1 MFPHV
6 STEALVCALVLSE
19 EGNLGRT
26 ADRLHTSQSN
36 VGRKVKAL
44 QKDWGVELFRRC
56 RTGFEPTE
64 EGRPALIEIR
74 KSIEHVQRGF
84 DCALYMTVKHR
95 APFRIG
101 YSLYVHGKVLPFLQ
115 RQSPPGSDFSRVV
128 LKADTTVHLKK
139 RVLRGELHVGFGV
152 MPVID
157 RDLWVIPV
165 ADETFGVCVP
175 STHRFKDKLRL
186 SARDLIN
193 EQIYWMPRSMHPA
206 FYGQVVDYL
215 RSVGILRPNLHEAR
229 AIIQG
234 IDLAAANFG
243 VALVPQSAAR
253 FQCSGVVFK
262 PLTDKLIRIET
273 VLFVRRDKMQG
284 SIRDFVERAVAE
296 LKSPAMRTG
305 LDPVK

>member
-6 STEALVCALVLSE
+6 STEALVCALVFSE
-19 EGNLGRT
+19 EGSLGRT

-84 DCALYMTVKHR
+84 DCALYLAVKHR

-115 RQSPPGSDFSRVV
+115 RQRPPGSDFSRVV
-128 LKADTTVHLKK
+128 LKADTTVHLKR

-152 MPVID
+152 MPVVD

-165 ADETFGVCVP
+165 ADETFGVCMP

-193 EQIYWMPRSMHPA
+193 EQIYWMPRSMHPSL
-206 FYGQVVDYL
+206 YGQVVDYL

-253 FQCSGVVFK
+253 FQCPGVLFK

-273 VLFVRRDKMQG
+273 VLFVRRDQMRG
-284 SIRDFVERAVAE
+284 SVRDFVESTVAE
-296 LKSPAMRTG
+296 LTSPAVRTG
-305 LDPVK
+305 LDPAK

>member
-36 VGRKVKAL
+36 VGRKLKAL

-84 DCALYMTVKHR
+84 DCALYMAVKRR

-128 LKADTTVHLKK
+128 LKADTTVHLTR

-152 MPVID
+152 MPVMD
-157 RDLWVIPV
+157 RDLWVIQV
-165 ADETFGVCVP
+165 ADETFGVCMP
-175 STHRFKDKLRL
+175 STHRLKDKLRL

-206 FYGQVVDYL
+206 FYDQVVGYL
-215 RSVGILRPNLHEAR
+215 RSVGILRSNLHEAR

-253 FQCSGVVFK
+253 FQCPGVVFK

-273 VLFVRRDKMQG
+273 VLFVRRHEMQG
-284 SIRDFVERAVAE
+284 SLRDFVERAVAE

-305 LDPVK
+305 LDPAR